1 MNLKHERYLEAKR
14 AGKTAVQCTR
24 AALPGVDED
33 SPRFKNWVA
42 NAEKDIPE
50 IAKTIESENLNKPK
64 KAAPKKKAEPE
75 VKAND
80 SAE

>member
-1 MNLKHERYLEAKR
+1 MNLKHKRYLDAKR

-33 SPRFKNWVA
+33 SKRFKNWVA

-64 KAAPKKKAEPE
+64 KSAPKKKAEPE